1 VEDANSA
8 HLAVA
13 FPDLTRKG
21 TLVQIRSTC
30 THQGAGATSMR
41 EGIEGAGATS
51 MREGIK
57 GAGATSMR
65 EGIEGAG
72 ATSMREGIKGA
83 GATSMREG
91 IEDAGATSMMEGIGA
106 VRRTEDATVHDSGL
120 SVTA

>member
-41 EGIEGAGATS
+41 
-51 MREGIK
+51 K
-57 GAGATSMR
+57 
-65 EGIEGAG
+65 GIEGAG